1 MGLSITGIIVDIP
14 EGIHTTGVVEFK
26 RLEEP
31 LKPSQLWV
39 VHGACLEELG
49 AIGKDSPPCVPLN
62 RHQVGIHVDNPVI
75 SSATRRM
82 LEILVESPA
91 QVTARIISSRHASL
105 WTQETYPSFATLRP

>member
-1 MGLSITGIIVDIP
+1 
-14 EGIHTTGVVEFK
+14 
-26 RLEEP
+26 
-31 LKPSQLWV
+31 
-39 VHGACLEELG
+39 
-49 AIGKDSPPCVPLN
+49 
-62 RHQVGIHVDNPVI
+62 VI